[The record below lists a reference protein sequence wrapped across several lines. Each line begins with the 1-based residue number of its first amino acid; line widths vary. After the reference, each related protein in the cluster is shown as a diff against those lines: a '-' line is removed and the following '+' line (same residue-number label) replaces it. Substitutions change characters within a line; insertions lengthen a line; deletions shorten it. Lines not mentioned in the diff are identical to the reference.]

1 MRSSCLRR
9 SASRVKREETDMSQK
24 RILVAEDEPT
34 SQTLYRETLEAE
46 GYEVLS
52 ARTGAEALRIVEKEP
67 IDVLVLDVRMPDMHG
82 LELLEHLRER
92 GCIIPTV
99 LCTAVAKAGQSFEA
113 RSYGV
118 KATLIKPVDLDELRA
133 KVSEA
138 LGQAPAGRAATRG
151 TGRHV

>member
-1 MRSSCLRR
+1 
-9 SASRVKREETDMSQK
+9 MSQK

-92 GCIIPTV
+92 GRIIPTV

-118 KATLIKPVDLDELRA
+118 QTTLIKPVDLDELRA

-151 TGRHV
+151 TWRHV